1 MIKRRNLIKG
11 GGVFIA
17 GAIFCPSIILAQ
29 INNVDSARKIILSGR
44 QRMLIQRAGKFVCL
58 AYLSQRPRP
67 FLAEAEKALELHRI
81 TSIALL
87 NGDDTQGLKSETNAV
102 VIKALNTADSAFSPY
117 GQAIRK
123 GIDDTDDK
131 SLREI
136 AELNGYAL
144 EEMDK
149 AVSIIERIY
158 KNKVISEQ
166 LAMLINISGRQR
178 MLTQQIILQLCLI
191 RSGVDP
197 NSIRQD
203 MYITIN
209 RFSTSLNILKR
220 VTPHAVKGKNLDAI
234 IQGLSS
240 AQAEWNSFKAF
251 VSTAVWLGKDR
262 SPDYIF
268 HADKLAEKLLL
279 KMNEL
284 VLLYEKSA

>member
-11 GGVFIA
+11 GGVLVA
-17 GAIFCPSIILAQ
+17 GAIICPSMILAQ
-29 INNVDSARKIILSGR
+29 INNVDSARKINLSGR

-58 AYLSQRPRP
+58 AYLSPRPRP
-67 FLAEAEKALELHRI
+67 FQAEAEKALELYRT

-87 NGDDTQGLKSETNAV
+87 NGDDKQGLKSETNEV
-102 VIKALNTADSAFSPY
+102 VVKALNKAESAFSPY
-117 GQAIRK
+117 GQALRK
-123 GIDDTDDK
+123 GIDDADDE

-136 AELNGYAL
+136 AKLNGYVL

-158 KNKVISEQ
+158 KDNVISEQ

-178 MLTQQIILQLCLI
+178 MLTQRIILLLCLI
-191 RSGVDP
+191 RSGVAPD
-197 NSIRQD
+197 SSMREEI
-203 MYITIN
+203 YITIN

-220 VTPHAVKGKNLDAI
+220 VTPHVVKGKNLDAI

-240 AQAEWNSFKAF
+240 AQSEWDSLKAF
-251 VSTAVWLGKDR
+251 VSTAVWSGKDR
-262 SPDYIF
+262 SADDIF
-268 HADKLAEKLLL
+268 HADKLAEKLML

-284 VLLYEKSA
+284 VLLYE